1 MRHFITASSDTTL
14 YQAYP
19 AINAGFDEILEIGK
33 IQDTELYGTF
43 FTASAVRSLISFD
56 LSQSGSW
63 NASSSYFLNL
73 RLATAKEVD
82 KGQQII
88 IGALTQS
95 WDEGSGFFYQEPENR
110 LDGATWTQA
119 TTSVS
124 WSLAGGALSTSPTA
138 SVQLTQFPIGDLR
151 VDVTNIIQPFISQS
165 LPFYGLY
172 LKFPDSSE
180 ASSRNS
186 GKLSYFSTQTHTIYQ
201 PTLEVLWDDQSFVT
215 GALSPVV
222 DLTTIRVSTSTMR
235 SNYQRGSVSKIRL
248 SVRDRYPVRTFDGI
262 QRYSNK
268 YYLPQDTSYRLVD
281 DQSNTVI
288 GEFDSFNKLHCDG
301 TSSYM
306 MINTS
311 YLHVNRE
318 YRVELKIQS
327 SDIVDYVR
335 LSSKFMVI

>member
-138 SVQLTQFPIGDLR
+138 SVGIDFAIRSCCRTKPVAWPRAFLPSSIDLLQFAADKVGHG
-151 VDVTNIIQPFISQS
+151 FCS
-165 LPFYGLY
+165 LAF
-172 LKFPDSSE
+172 
-180 ASSRNS
+180 SSRRSPTRRPAWHWRHTRLIGRPMRSRS
-186 GKLSYFSTQTHTIYQ
+186 GTSAGRLLQIT
-201 PTLEVLWDDQSFVT
+201 QSFMASVP
-215 GALSPVV
+215 PV
-222 DLTTIRVSTSTMR
+222 S
-235 SNYQRGSVSKIRL
+235 
-248 SVRDRYPVRTFDGI
+248 
-262 QRYSNK
+262 
-268 YYLPQDTSYRLVD
+268 
-281 DQSNTVI
+281 
-288 GEFDSFNKLHCDG
+288 
-301 TSSYM
+301 
-306 MINTS
+306 
-311 YLHVNRE
+311 
-318 YRVELKIQS
+318 
-327 SDIVDYVR
+327 
-335 LSSKFMVI
+335 